1 MSDEVTRQMRE
12 QREDAAGEA
21 AWVKENVELRDE
33 LAELKEDRDRLLDQL
48 TQMTRHRDE
57 IKTQVEDLTA
67 NRDGLGRRVHETEND
82 RDKWKMRTEKAESAL
97 EDLSAENADLVRAV
111 NDQKQQAE
119 HASATGDCLR
129 KELEDAQNG
138 CLKLG
143 AEVIELREE
152 RDRWKIEAATRFNQI
167 TGLNTKVNELKE
179 EISHLRGLRRQND
192 AVIKE
197 LRMLV
202 VAGLKG

>member
-12 QREDAAGEA
+12 HREESTGEA
-21 AWVKENVELRDE
+21 AWVKENAELRDKLVE
-33 LAELKEDRDRLLDQL
+33 LNAE
-48 TQMTRHRDE
+48 
-57 IKTQVEDLTA
+57 IEDLT
-67 NRDGLGRRVHETEND
+67 
-82 RDKWKMRTEKAESAL
+82 
-97 EDLSAENADLVRAV
+97 RAFDEG
-111 NDQKQQAE
+111 NQQAE
-119 HASATGDCLR
+119 QTSALR
-129 KELEDAQNG
+129 EVLQKELVDAQNG

-152 RDRWKIEAATRFNQI
+152 RDKWKVEAATRFNQI

>member
-12 QREDAAGEA
+12 QREDATDEVTA
-21 AWVKENVELRDE
+21 LR
-33 LAELKEDRDRLLDQL
+33 KDRDHWKVEAEGWHATVVNTAKELGETQRLKDAAVGENKQL
-48 TQMTRHRDE
+48 
-57 IKTQVEDLTA
+57 
-67 NRDGLGRRVHETEND
+67 RV
-82 RDKWKMRTEKAESAL
+82 RAEKAESAL
-97 EDLSAENADLVRAV
+97 EDLESASRDLIQAV
-111 NDQKQQAE
+111 NGQKQRAE
-119 HASATGDCLR
+119 HFSAVGDCLR
-129 KELEDAQNG
+129 KELDDAQQG

-152 RDRWKIEAATRFNQI
+152 RDKWKVEAATRFNQI
-167 TGLNTKVNELKE
+167 AGLNTKVNELKE

>member
-12 QREDAAGEA
+12 QREDTTGEA
-21 AWVKENVELRDE
+21 AWVKENVMLRDE
-33 LAELKEDRDRLLDQL
+33 LARLRKDRDHWKTEAGSWHATVMNTAKELGETQRAKETAEKENKQL
-48 TQMTRHRDE
+48 REKLAELNSE
-57 IKTQVEDLTA
+57 IEDLT
-67 NRDGLGRRVHETEND
+67 
-82 RDKWKMRTEKAESAL
+82 
-97 EDLSAENADLVRAV
+97 RAFDEG
-111 NDQKQQAE
+111 NQQAE
-119 HASATGDCLR
+119 QALALREVLR

-152 RDRWKIEAATRFNQI
+152 RDKWKVEAAKRFNQI

>member
-12 QREDAAGEA
+12 QREDTAEELAALRQELARLRKESEDAEMWKGRAMA
-21 AWVKENVELRDE
+21 ASSTVKQLEQSLALVTGDRDHFQDTSKRLKEQLIQVEKENVDKQAEIDNAE
-33 LAELKEDRDRLLDQL
+33 SALAEVQSE
-48 TQMTRHRDE
+48 
-57 IKTQVEDLTA
+57 
-67 NRDGLGRRVHETEND
+67 
-82 RDKWKMRTEKAESAL
+82 RDKWK
-97 EDLSAENADLVRAV
+97 V
-111 NDQKQQAE
+111 
-119 HASATGDCLR
+119 
-129 KELEDAQNG
+129 
-138 CLKLG
+138 
-143 AEVIELREE
+143 
-152 RDRWKIEAATRFNQI
+152 EAATRFNQI

>member
-12 QREDAAGEA
+12 QREETTEEA
-21 AWVKENVELRDE
+21 AWVKENAELRKL
-33 LAELKEDRDRLLDQL
+33 LAELREDNKQL
-48 TQMTRHRDE
+48 RIRAE
-57 IKTQVEDLTA
+57 
-67 NRDGLGRRVHETEND
+67 R
-82 RDKWKMRTEKAESAL
+82 AESAL
-97 EDLSAENADLVRAV
+97 EDLESASRDLIRSV
-111 NDQKQQAE
+111 NEKKQQAE
-119 HASATGDCLR
+119 HSSAVGDCLR

-143 AEVIELREE
+143 AEVIGLREE
-152 RDRWKIEAATRFNQI
+152 RDKWKVEAATRFNQI

>member
-12 QREDAAGEA
+12 QREETMVESP
-21 AWVKENVELRDE
+21 WVKENVELRE
-33 LAELKEDRDRLLDQL
+33 KLERLREDRDRLRDQL

-57 IKTQVEDLTA
+57 IKTQVEDA
-67 NRDGLGRRVHETEND
+67 QIWKGRAMAASDTVKQLEQSLALVTGD
-82 RDKWKMRTEKAESAL
+82 RDHFQDTSKRLKEQWIQVEEENVAKQAEIDKAESAL
-97 EDLSAENADLVRAV
+97 
-111 NDQKQQAE
+111 
-119 HASATGDCLR
+119 
-129 KELEDAQNG
+129 
-138 CLKLG
+138 
-143 AEVIELREE
+143 AEVQSE
-152 RDRWKIEAATRFNQI
+152 RDKWKVEAATRFNQI
-167 TGLNTKVNELKE
+167 AGLNTKVNELKE

>member
-12 QREDAAGEA
+12 QREETTEEA
-21 AWVKENVELRDE
+21 AWVKENAELRDKLVE
-33 LAELKEDRDRLLDQL
+33 LNAE
-48 TQMTRHRDE
+48 
-57 IKTQVEDLTA
+57 IEDLT
-67 NRDGLGRRVHETEND
+67 
-82 RDKWKMRTEKAESAL
+82 
-97 EDLSAENADLVRAV
+97 RAFDEG
-111 NDQKQQAE
+111 NQQAE
-119 HASATGDCLR
+119 QTSALR
-129 KELEDAQNG
+129 EVLQKELVDAQNG

-152 RDRWKIEAATRFNQI
+152 RDKWKVEAATRFNQI

>member
-12 QREDAAGEA
+12 QRKDANE
-21 AWVKENVELRDE
+21 E
-33 LAELKEDRDRLLDQL
+33 LAEWAALRQELVEMRKDRDHWKTEAETWHATVTNTAKELGETQRLKD
-48 TQMTRHRDE
+48 TAVV
-57 IKTQVEDLTA
+57 QVD
-67 NRDGLGRRVHETEND
+67 N
-82 RDKWKMRTEKAESAL
+82 
-97 EDLSAENADLVRAV
+97 LSAENADLVQAV
-111 NDQKQQAE
+111 NEKKQQAE
-119 HASATGDCLR
+119 HSSAVGDCLR
-129 KELEDAQNG
+129 KELDDAQKG

-152 RDRWKIEAATRFNQI
+152 RDKWKVEAATRFNQI
-167 TGLNTKVNELKE
+167 GGLNAKVNELKE

>member
-12 QREDAAGEA
+12 QREDTAGEA
-21 AWVKENVELRDE
+21 AWVKENAELREKLVELNS
-33 LAELKEDRDRLLDQL
+33 
-48 TQMTRHRDE
+48 E
-57 IKTQVEDLTA
+57 IEDLTRA
-67 NRDGLGRRVHETEND
+67 FDEENQQ
-82 RDKWKMRTEKAESAL
+82 AVQASAL
-97 EDLSAENADLVRAV
+97 MEV
-111 NDQKQQAE
+111 
-119 HASATGDCLR
+119 LR

-152 RDRWKIEAATRFNQI
+152 RDKWKVEAATRFNQI

>member
-12 QREDAAGEA
+12 QREETA
-21 AWVKENVELRDE
+21 ENLKALR
-33 LAELKEDRDRLLDQL
+33 EDNKQL
-48 TQMTRHRDE
+48 RIR
-57 IKTQVEDLTA
+57 A
-67 NRDGLGRRVHETEND
+67 
-82 RDKWKMRTEKAESAL
+82 EKAESAL
-97 EDLSAENADLVRAV
+97 EDLESASRDLIRSV
-111 NDQKQQAE
+111 NEKKQQAE
-119 HASATGDCLR
+119 HSSAVGDCLR
-129 KELEDAQNG
+129 KELDDAQKG

-152 RDRWKIEAATRFNQI
+152 RDKWKVEAATRFNQI
-167 TGLNTKVNELKE
+167 GGLNAKVNELKE
-179 EISHLRGLRRQND
+179 EISHLRGLRRQNE

>member
-1 MSDEVTRQMRE
+1 MSDEVTWE
-12 QREDAAGEA
+12 
-21 AWVKENVELRDE
+21 
-33 LAELKEDRDRLLDQL
+33 
-48 TQMTRHRDE
+48 
-57 IKTQVEDLTA
+57 
-67 NRDGLGRRVHETEND
+67 
-82 RDKWKMRTEKAESAL
+82 
-97 EDLSAENADLVRAV
+97 AV
-111 NDQKQQAE
+111 NRANEQIRV
-119 HASATGDCLR
+119 LN

-152 RDRWKIEAATRFNQI
+152 RDKWKVEAATRFNQI
-167 TGLNTKVNELKE
+167 AGLNTKVDELKE

>member
-12 QREDAAGEA
+12 HREESTGEA
-21 AWVKENVELRDE
+21 AWVKENAELRDKLVE
-33 LAELKEDRDRLLDQL
+33 LNAE
-48 TQMTRHRDE
+48 
-57 IKTQVEDLTA
+57 IEDLT
-67 NRDGLGRRVHETEND
+67 
-82 RDKWKMRTEKAESAL
+82 
-97 EDLSAENADLVRAV
+97 RAFDEG
-111 NDQKQQAE
+111 NQQAE
-119 HASATGDCLR
+119 QTSALR
-129 KELEDAQNG
+129 EVLQKELVDAQNG

-152 RDRWKIEAATRFNQI
+152 RDKWKVEAATRFNQI
-167 TGLNTKVNELKE
+167 AGLNTKVNELKE